1 MLDIHH
7 NMSLEN
13 KIIWIT
19 GASSGIGK
27 ALALELS
34 KLNCKLILSAR
45 NKDRL
50 LAVKNECT
58 DPNNVH
64 IVPFDLENYESCPKI
79 VTSTIS
85 LFGKID
91 ILINNGGVSQRDSA
105 INTKI
110 AVDKR
115 IMDINY
121 FGTIALSKALLP
133 HFIKQQAGH
142 FVVVTSV
149 VGKVATP
156 VRSSYSA
163 SKHAL
168 HGFFDSLRAEVY
180 KDHIDVTLILPGY
193 VRTELSF
200 NALVGDGSRQDKMDV
215 ATDNGILPAV
225 FAKKMI
231 AAIRKKK
238 REIVIGGLKE
248 TASVYLK
255 RIWPGLLAKLV
266 RKVHVT

>member
-1 MLDIHH
+1 
-7 NMSLEN
+7 MSLEN

-91 ILINNGGVSQRDSA
+91 ILINNG
-105 INTKI
+105 
-110 AVDKR
+110 
-115 IMDINY
+115 
-121 FGTIALSKALLP
+121 
-133 HFIKQQAGH
+133 
-142 FVVVTSV
+142 TSV

-225 FAKKMI
+225 FVKKMI
-231 AAIRKKK
+231 TAIRKKK

-248 TASVYLK
+248 T
-255 RIWPGLLAKLV
+255 
-266 RKVHVT
+266 